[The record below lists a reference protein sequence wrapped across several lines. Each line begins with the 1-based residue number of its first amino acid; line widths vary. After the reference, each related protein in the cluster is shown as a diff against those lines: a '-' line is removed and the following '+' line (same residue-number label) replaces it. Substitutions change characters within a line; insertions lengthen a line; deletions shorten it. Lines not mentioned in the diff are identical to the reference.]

1 MVHLAKPT
9 PSSSMSHY
17 AQACAARCPAKFP
30 AQLNAKTCAVS
41 KKAGAKRT
49 SRATKAR
56 TPGKKTE
63 KVLSAIKRSS
73 AKRKC
78 PAGALRQEIRIIAWG
93 SASALG
99 MCPCLLVF
107 YIRVSAKKLAI
118 QMIAR
123 IASPTCIALVDP
135 CSCQFCA
142 LTSGP
147 KLACRHK
154 HPHRT
159 PELSQMPGKLP
170 AETE

>member
-1 MVHLAKPT
+1 MLPYENGDPRSDSTVHLAKPT

-17 AQACAARCPAKFP
+17 AQVCAARCPAKFP

-78 PAGALRQEIRIIAWG
+78 PAGALRQETRIIAWG

-99 MCPCLLVF
+99 MCP
-107 YIRVSAKKLAI
+107 
-118 QMIAR
+118 
-123 IASPTCIALVDP
+123 TCIALADP